1 MLPTEQYE
9 LLAPESA
16 SYKMQV
22 KTRLTCFN
30 KYDFLNSATFI
41 ALCIMCAF
49 FASIAVEWLSM
60 KNHMDCK
67 E

>member
-49 FASIAVEWLSM
+49 LLQ
-60 KNHMDCK
+60 
-67 E
+67 